1 LIFSDFA
8 LPAFDGLSATEIV
21 RTRWPS
27 IPLILVSG
35 SLDEEL
41 AITSF
46 KSGATDCVPKNN
58 LSRLAP
64 AVRRAMREVEER
76 AERQRLELQVI
87 EAQKMEVI
95 SQLSSGVAHDFNNI
109 LAVIDGYNELITLN
123 LSSDSPV
130 RKYTEEIRHAS
141 SRAAGLIRQLLV
153 FSRNQLVRLHVI
165 DLNDAVKDVE
175 ILLRR
180 LIDNKIEIAIVHGQ
194 TGHVRAD
201 TGHIGQVL
209 MNLALNARDAMPNG
223 GKLSIETENVTLDEN
238 YRHRGIAFGD
248 YVMLCVSDTGIG
260 MTEKVKAR
268 LFEPFFTTKQVGTGL
283 GLATCR
289 TIVQQSGGYIDV
301 FSEIGKGTTF
311 KIYFPRV
318 EQPLEADQREVG
330 PLMPSKSAHRI
341 LVVDDDKSIRELN
354 TEMLT
359 RSGFE
364 VDAAADGAVGWE
376 ALQTKRYDLVITDN
390 YMPKVIGI
398 EMVKKLHAAG
408 MKLPVI
414 MATALFPQE
423 QFIQNPWL
431 ETIPTLI
438 KPFKLAELLDIVIK
452 VLGGS

>member
-1 LIFSDFA
+1 
-8 LPAFDGLSATEIV
+8 
-21 RTRWPS
+21 
-27 IPLILVSG
+27 
-35 SLDEEL
+35 
-41 AITSF
+41 
-46 KSGATDCVPKNN
+46 
-58 LSRLAP
+58 
-64 AVRRAMREVEER
+64 
-76 AERQRLELQVI
+76 
-87 EAQKMEVI
+87 MEVI
-95 SQLSSGVAHDFNNI
+95 SQLSSGVAHEFNNI
-109 LAVIDGYNELITLN
+109 LAVIVGYSQLITLN

-130 RKYTEEIRHAS
+130 RKYAEEIGHAS
-141 SRAAGLIRQLLV
+141 NRAARLTRQLLV
-153 FSRNQLVRLHVI
+153 FSRKQLVRLHVI
-165 DLNDAVKDVE
+165 DLNDAVTDVE
-175 ILLRR
+175 VLLRR
-180 LIDNKIEIAIVHGQ
+180 LIENNVEIAIVHGQ

-201 TGHIGQVL
+201 TSHIGQVL

-223 GKLSIETENVTLDEN
+223 GKLSIETENVTLDAN
-238 YRHRGIAFGD
+238 YTQTHRGTASGD

-268 LFEPFFTTKQVGTGL
+268 LFEPFFTTKRVGTGL

-289 TIVQQSGGYIDV
+289 TIVEQSGGYIDV
-301 FSEIGKGTTF
+301 CSEIGKGTTF
-311 KIYFPRV
+311 KIYLPRV
-318 EQPLEADQREVG
+318 EQPLDTAAEPIQTPTLSETEEQLEVG

-376 ALQTKRYDLVITDN
+376 ALQAKRYDLIITDN
-390 YMPKVIGI
+390 FMPKVTGI